1 MNNIIT
7 EKSTLEEAYLDQE
20 LDSVWSQNSKNVY
33 RRNIKKISEH
43 MKGLGLEPTIENV
56 TSRYCK
62 KWLRDHNGN
71 YQPSTLNQQK
81 STMTSLFRHLNNEG
95 IVNNNPFL
103 NVSIEDFSG
112 DTHLSKDLDIME
124 LYQVYKAAHELQAV
138 GVNIL
143 APMLLDIYTGLRSTN
158 LIKLKVKS
166 LEKEESSIN
175 ITLDKEDIEDN
186 QEDRETPI
194 INSKN
199 REGVLPLPPKAMA
212 ILCEYAKDKSPE
224 DPLLYGL
231 KGKAFANKQMN
242 YIVKKICEHLGW
254 IVEMPVSDGSDKK
267 KKIKTKKYFT
277 PHGLRYSIA
286 GIFHDMGVEDNSIRM
301 LLLHSKKQSLGPLSR
316 YIFRYSREYKQLRTA
331 QILLETVL
339 ETALEME
346 DRFGVPMDL
355 ESIYEQLPTAYENLL
370 KNSSYIIVFKDQLI
384 RLTFSKMEHA
394 MLSNPST
401 YSTNNFTSSIE
412 GNFETSP
419 FQFAEINPNSYHQQ
433 VGFQSEG
440 FTMPSTNMNYP
451 YQPQSMS
458 NHYQPNYPTHLNGYG
473 IFNKR

>member
-1 MNNIIT
+1 
-7 EKSTLEEAYLDQE
+7 
-20 LDSVWSQNSKNVY
+20 
-33 RRNIKKISEH
+33 
-43 MKGLGLEPTIENV
+43 
-56 TSRYCK
+56 
-62 KWLRDHNGN
+62 
-71 YQPSTLNQQK
+71 
-81 STMTSLFRHLNNEG
+81 MTSLFRHLNNEG

-103 NVSIEDFSG
+103 NVTIEDFSG
-112 DTHLSKDLDIME
+112 DSHLSKDLNIME

-166 LEKEESSIN
+166 LERDECSIK
-175 ITLDKEDIEDN
+175 ITLDKEDIGNN
-186 QEDRETPI
+186 QDDRETPT

-199 REGVLPLPPKAMA
+199 REGLLPIPPKAMA
-212 ILCEYAKDKSPE
+212 VLCEYAKGKSPE

-254 IVEMPVSDGSDKK
+254 IVEMPAFDGSDMK
-267 KKIKTKKYFT
+267 KKIKTDKYFT

-301 LLLHSKKQSLGPLSR
+301 LLLHSRKQSLGTLSR
-316 YIFRYSREYKQLRTA
+316 YILRYSREYKQLSTA
-331 QILLETVL
+331 QTLLETVL

-355 ESIYEQLPTAYENLL
+355 ETIYEQLPNAYENLL

-384 RLTFSKMEHA
+384 RFTFSKMEHA
-394 MLSNPST
+394 MLSNSST
-401 YSTNNFTSSIE
+401 YSNNSVLFSNSME
-412 GNFETSP
+412 DHSATSP
-419 FQFAEINPNSYHQQ
+419 IQTAGVNPNTYYQQ
-433 VGFQSEG
+433 AGFQPEG
-440 FTMPSTNMNYP
+440 FTIPSSMNYP
-451 YQPQSMS
+451 YQPQSMT
-458 NHYQPNYPTHLNGYG
+458 NHYQPNYPTHLNGYD